1 MCENYSKDKIE
12 GVRLLENCKMT
23 TPISLNPIIRHKD
36 LTPHETGYGNSTAVF
51 LIWCAEVKGVSRKSP
66 LSEHVGEIIFY
77 FTI

>member
-1 MCENYSKDKIE
+1 MLFIKYKVEHQKSMVRIPYFLYLIDVCENYSKDKIE

-51 LIWCAEVKGVSRKSP
+51 DMVC
-66 LSEHVGEIIFY
+66 
-77 FTI
+77 